1 MAVPKI
7 NLLPN
12 KLDLALYAGDG
23 ASVRLI
29 VTDNADV
36 PVPLIPG
43 EIKAQIRKARLDD
56 VALAEF
62 NWNVDDVTPNIVDIT
77 LNGVQTAALITDEE
91 RFLGVWD
98 VQWVKENQD
107 PVTLAQGKVECDAD
121 VTR

>member
-1 MAVPKI
+1 MPTPKI

-29 VTDNADV
+29 VTDNADG

-43 EIKAQIRKARLDD
+43 EIKAQIRKARLD
-56 VALAEF
+56 VAPLAEF
-62 NWNVDDVTPNIVDIT
+62 NWDVNDLTPNIVDIS
-77 LNGVQTAALITDEE
+77 LNGTQTADLITDDE

-98 VQWVKENQD
+98 VQWVKENQE
-107 PVTLAQGKVECDAD
+107 PVTLAQGKVEVDAD